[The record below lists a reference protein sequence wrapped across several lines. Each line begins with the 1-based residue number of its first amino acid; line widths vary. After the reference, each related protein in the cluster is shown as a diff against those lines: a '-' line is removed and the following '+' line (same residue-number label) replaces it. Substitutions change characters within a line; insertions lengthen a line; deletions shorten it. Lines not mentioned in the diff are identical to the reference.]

1 MITVFFDDIDKFVN
15 FMSIK
20 NIRFVFTFCFG
31 LVSLLAISG
40 SQGEE
45 SAQHSQVWVAV
56 NHQSSQESAVGI
68 SDVPSFF
75 QYYLSIT
82 KQFLKSEIRM
92 LEELSIGNNYVT
104 PQVIVDLPP
113 VTPKISRINK
123 PQSGEVIKLI
133 VPTEKVVPVSEQN
146 PILIGPNSALGP
158 ENISFVKLK
167 KEVTLKQKDSLK
179 GKRPALGPLRVK
191 KGTEKKDRDYMQGK
205 VKVALS
211 QPGASLMLGL
221 SLKLGMSHQGNEN
234 SCVIKKNGYV
244 HFCAQTIK
252 WPDHIKALFKTN
264 GNLYQGTQAI
274 GRYDG
279 KKLSHIHATF
289 FETGL
294 REVILYLENRFGPPA
309 EILYNTVAPFE
320 GTPREN
326 PTFIWREKDYALSK
340 GKNVNLEV
348 RRFNDVVGGFPDMK
362 HGFIRLY
369 ADGALPIFPQ
379 VNSSELMLVKYLA
392 QRR

>member
-1 MITVFFDDIDKFVN
+1 M
-15 FMSIK
+15 FMK

-31 LVSLLAISG
+31 LSSLLAISG
-40 SQGEE
+40 SQGKE

-56 NHQSSQESAVGI
+56 SHQSFQKSANGVSYI
-68 SDVPSFF
+68 PSFF
-75 QYYLSIT
+75 QYYLSIA
-82 KQFLKSEIRM
+82 KQFLKSEIKM
-92 LEELSIGNNYVT
+92 LEELSIGYNYVT
-104 PQVIVDLPP
+104 PQVIVDLPS
-113 VTPKISRINK
+113 VTPNISKIK
-123 PQSGEVIKLI
+123 EPQSGEVIKPI
-133 VPTEKVVPVSEQN
+133 ARTEKVVPVSEQT
-146 PILIGPNSALGP
+146 PILLEPISALGP

-167 KEVTLKQKDSLK
+167 KEDILKQKDPLK
-179 GKRPALGPLRVK
+179 GKRSALGPLRAK
-191 KGTEKKDRDYMQGK
+191 KGTEKKDRYHMQKK
-205 VKVALS
+205 VEVALAPPS
-211 QPGASLMLGL
+211 ASLMLGL

-234 SCVIKKNGYV
+234 SCVTKKNGYV

-252 WPDHIKALFKTN
+252 WPDHIRAQFKTN

-294 REVILYLENRFGPPA
+294 KDVISYLEDRFGPPV
-309 EILYNTVAPFE
+309 EILHNTVAPFE
-320 GTPREN
+320 GTPRKN

-379 VNSSELMLVKYLA
+379 VSSSELMLVKYLA
-392 QRR
+392 QRS